1 MAIDSIRPS
10 ALDALVNHALSA
22 PGVVVGRALYRH
34 WNGAVGEHGYAHAL
48 EAAWSGLRNYLDQ
61 RWFFTALRRKTETYP
76 DVIRRAIIE
85 GNLESVLD
93 EHLWITSQLR
103 SLREQQLAVGAL
115 DRHPDDGAGLQV
127 DRVLGR
133 VREVCAAVLHLR
145 DACVGVVRMLP
156 VLLRPFCGRVRSNR
170 ARSARVGVAMPD
182 ACASCVRNS

>member
-22 PGVVVGRALYRH
+22 PSVVVGRALYRH

-85 GNLESVLD
+85 GNL
-93 EHLWITSQLR
+93 
-103 SLREQQLAVGAL
+103 
-115 DRHPDDGAGLQV
+115 
-127 DRVLGR
+127 R
-133 VREVCAAVLHLR
+133 VRTLKSESSVAWHPLLWFRKRRLV
-145 DACVGVVRMLP
+145 ACVVQ
-156 VLLRPFCGRVRSNR
+156 
-170 ARSARVGVAMPD
+170 
-182 ACASCVRNS
+182 RNTEKQR